1 MRSISF
7 AAAIT
12 ALLTL
17 ATSIPAQTPA
27 PSAGPTLPADL
38 GALETSL
45 RETERAFA
53 ATMAKRDLAGFA
65 SFLAEDTVFV
75 GGTVRRGK
83 AAVVEGWSRFFEGK
97 EAPFS
102 WEPATAVVG
111 ASGTLGLTSGP
122 VYDPDGTRSGTF
134 TSTWRREKD
143 GSWKIVLDS
152 GCPPCDCGKK
162 TP

>member
-1 MRSISF
+1 MRRVSTSTLLATLF
-7 AAAIT
+7 AA
-12 ALLTL
+12 LPL
-17 ATSIPAQTPA
+17 AAAQPA
-27 PSAGPTLPADL
+27 PAPATPP
-38 GALETSL
+38 APAIAELETSL

-143 GSWKIVLDS
+143 GSWKIVLDT
-152 GCPPCDCGKK
+152 GCPPCDCGAKEK
-162 TP
+162 

>member
-1 MRSISF
+1 MRRILTCSLFASLF
-7 AAAIT
+7 VAALPLAAAQ
-12 ALLTL
+12 
-17 ATSIPAQTPA
+17 PAPTPAASQTPA
-27 PSAGPTLPADL
+27 IAE
-38 GALETSL
+38 LETSL

-83 AAVVEGWSRFFEGK
+83 AAVIEGWSRFFEGK

-102 WEPATAVVG
+102 WEPATAVVS

-122 VYDPDGTRSGTF
+122 VYEPDGTRSGTF

-143 GSWKIVLDS
+143 GSWKIVLDT
-152 GCPPCDCGKK
+152 GCPPCDCGQKK
-162 TP
+162 P

>member
-1 MRSISF
+1 MRRVSTSTLLATLF
-7 AAAIT
+7 AA
-12 ALLTL
+12 LPL
-17 ATSIPAQTPA
+17 AAAQPA
-27 PSAGPTLPADL
+27 PAPATPP
-38 GALETSL
+38 APAIAELETSL

-143 GSWKIVLDS
+143 GSWKIVLDT

>member
-1 MRSISF
+1 MRRVSTPTLLATLF
-7 AAAIT
+7 AA
-12 ALLTL
+12 LPL
-17 ATSIPAQTPA
+17 AAAQPA
-27 PSAGPTLPADL
+27 PAPATPP
-38 GALETSL
+38 APAIAELETSL

-152 GCPPCDCGKK
+152 GCPLCDCGAKEK
-162 TP
+162 

>member
-1 MRSISF
+1 MRRVSTSTLLATLF
-7 AAAIT
+7 AA
-12 ALLTL
+12 LPL
-17 ATSIPAQTPA
+17 AAAQPA
-27 PSAGPTLPADL
+27 PAPATPP
-38 GALETSL
+38 APAIAELETSL

-134 TSTWRREKD
+134 TSTWRREQD
-143 GSWKIVLDS
+143 GSWKIVLDT

>member
-1 MRSISF
+1 MRRVSTSTLLAILF
-7 AAAIT
+7 AA
-12 ALLTL
+12 LPL
-17 ATSIPAQTPA
+17 AAAQPA
-27 PSAGPTLPADL
+27 PATPPAP
-38 GALETSL
+38 AIAELETSL

-143 GSWKIVLDS
+143 GSWKIVLDT